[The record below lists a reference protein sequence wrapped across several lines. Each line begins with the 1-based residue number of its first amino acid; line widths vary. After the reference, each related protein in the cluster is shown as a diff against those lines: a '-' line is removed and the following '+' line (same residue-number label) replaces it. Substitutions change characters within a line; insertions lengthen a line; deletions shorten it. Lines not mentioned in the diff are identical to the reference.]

1 MARMYPEQLLDF
13 VESSAERLLYK
24 LFEVQLPDSFIV
36 MHGVKWLMRNRR
48 HHDQDGEIDFL
59 IVHRELGLLI
69 LEVKGGRI
77 RVESSTTSAREKR
90 DRSLSWGKHDRWTQI
105 RGVWGKSWVPN

>member
-36 MHGVKWLMRNRR
+36 MHSVKWLMRDRR
-48 HHDQDGEIDFL
+48 HHDHDGEIDFL
-59 IVHRELGLLI
+59 IVHRELGMLV

-77 RVESSTTSAREKR
+77 RMDMARRQRYTKNRFNKE
-90 DRSLSWGKHDRWTQI
+90 TQSKI
-105 RGVWGKSWVPN
+105 NPFSQAERNLTR